1 MRSRFAQP
9 LLFLGITA
17 LCGAALPGPALAQ
30 VNVSVGIA
38 IPTPFVFASPP
49 QLVLLPGSSVY
60 VVPDL
65 GQDLFYV
72 DGWWWRPWEG
82 RWYRSQYR
90 DRDWSYY
97 ENTPS
102 FYGGVPRDW
111 RNRYESRQWG
121 DRAWNYER
129 VPEERATSRHG
140 SRSHAN
146 EPAAR
151 QAPAVRDSQPSSPSH
166 VKQQKQQGGDHG
178 NPSQGHSDKGNG
190 KGKGSGKGGSGK

>member
-1 MRSRFAQP
+1 MRPKFAHP

-17 LCGAALPGPALAQ
+17 LCGAALPVPAFAQ
-30 VNVSVGIA
+30 VSVSVGIA
-38 IPTPFVFASPP
+38 VPTPFVFVTPP

-97 ENTPS
+97 ENTPA
-102 FYGGVPRDW
+102 FYGSVPHDW
-111 RNRYESRQWG
+111 RNRYQSRQWG

-129 VPEERATSRHG
+129 VPEERVTGHHG
-140 SRSHAN
+140 SRSSSD
-146 EPAAR
+146 ERGPR
-151 QAPAVRDSQPSSPSH
+151 EAPAVRQSQPKSAP
-166 VKQQKQQGGDHG
+166 QGQG
-178 NPSQGHSDKGNG
+178 QGHSGQGNG
-190 KGKGSGKGGSGK
+190 QKKGSHKGASGK